1 MRAHFLLSCRII
13 SDRVLLLLLSTHT
26 HTHSYRKKKKRE
38 RERDQML
45 VTDRFPS
52 PYFSFLFFLIFF
64 SVSSSSTWIV
74 GCRISF
80 LPLFSLSLLFQD
92 STNPS
97 QTHTQTHWWVGI
109 SKMKYTHTQTDKPSV
124 VVSIPQFPL
133 FMGSAPISSSRT
145 GNAFKFDRIGWGV
158 RSHPTTTNRR
168 RKNKLIIRKEK
179 NAWENQMAGQCN
191 GPFSFSIKNLN
202 FFFLFY
208 LSKKNE
214 FRAENGLILI
224 NLFQCT

>member
-1 MRAHFLLSCRII
+1 VRTSDHTISVTTDLVFFFFSLGFLTLWGYASSLSLIL
-13 SDRVLLLLLSTHT
+13 SDYIRPCASSSSIHTHT
-26 HTHSYRKKKKRE
+26 HTHTERKKRE

-145 GNAFKFDRIGWGV
+145 GNAFKFDRIG
-158 RSHPTTTNRR
+158 
-168 RKNKLIIRKEK
+168 
-179 NAWENQMAGQCN
+179 
-191 GPFSFSIKNLN
+191 
-202 FFFLFY
+202 
-208 LSKKNE
+208 
-214 FRAENGLILI
+214 
-224 NLFQCT
+224 

>member
-1 MRAHFLLSCRII
+1 
-13 SDRVLLLLLSTHT
+13 
-26 HTHSYRKKKKRE
+26 
-38 RERDQML
+38 
-45 VTDRFPS
+45 
-52 PYFSFLFFLIFF
+52 
-64 SVSSSSTWIV
+64 VSSSSTWIV

-145 GNAFKFDRIGWGV
+145 GNAFKFDRIG
-158 RSHPTTTNRR
+158 
-168 RKNKLIIRKEK
+168 
-179 NAWENQMAGQCN
+179 
-191 GPFSFSIKNLN
+191 
-202 FFFLFY
+202 
-208 LSKKNE
+208 
-214 FRAENGLILI
+214 
-224 NLFQCT
+224 